1 MNDRRKKT
9 MTEKKEKRKVNK
21 VIFLRIVAPWLWR
34 IKRGTKKRESWKEKE
49 TTILLSYY
57 NEKKEKIRMET
68 MEKIERRRRKQ
79 DRMKK

>member
-34 IKRGTKKRESWKEKE
+34 IKRGTKKRES
-49 TTILLSYY
+49 
-57 NEKKEKIRMET
+57 
-68 MEKIERRRRKQ
+68 
-79 DRMKK
+79 